1 MLSQTDQKKIK
12 FKLKNIY
19 RYHLSE
25 TEISSCCG
33 EITKAINRFNKKKRK
48 QKKIISEKTSIV
60 ICYGDSVFSNSE
72 KHLFKNFQNFFQKK
86 LKKYFNTVH
95 FLPFYPSSSDSG
107 FAVKDHYK
115 IDSRLGNW
123 SDIKKFSKKN
133 DIMADI
139 VINHSSAR
147 GLWFKNFLKEKK
159 PGKDYFLAVNSNF
172 NVSKVIRPRDHQLL
186 KKIDIFKKPKFLWRT
201 FSPDQLDMNFKNP
214 AVLLRFIKIM
224 INLVNHGVTIFRLDA
239 IAYLWK
245 ESGTKC
251 INLKETHEIIKLFRL
266 ICNLLN
272 VESIIVTE
280 TNLPEKENI
289 SYFGNADE
297 ANWIYNFSLPPLLI
311 YSFLF
316 ENSSYLNNW
325 NKKLPQ
331 TKKGNSYLNFI
342 ASHDGIGMRPVEG
355 IINKNNKNKFLKRLK
370 KNGSKFSFRKVQNK
384 SKKVYEANIT
394 IFDALKKSDY
404 DPKGKYFLERFI
416 SAHSIMIS
424 FEGVPAI
431 YFNSLFGTSNDKAKY
446 IITGNKRDLNRYRW
460 GQQNIIDKLKDK
472 KSKQSIFY
480 KSITNLL
487 EIRKKQKAFHP
498 NALRCNIELNSKIF
512 CFKRVSIDKKQ
523 IIMCITNLSSKI
535 QYIKLNSK
543 LVKWNDL
550 LGSNLNYVST
560 TELRLEPFQT
570 LWLSNKKKK
579 RTP

>member
-1 MLSQTDQKKIK
+1 MLSQIAQKKIK

-19 RYHLSE
+19 RYHISE
-25 TEISSCCG
+25 IEISNYCE
-33 EITKAINRFNKKKRK
+33 EIIKIINQFNKRKNKKKK
-48 QKKIISEKTSIV
+48 LISEKTSIV
-60 ICYGDSVFSNSE
+60 ICYGDSVFSSSQ
-72 KHLFKNFQNFFQKK
+72 KHLLKNFQSFFQKK
-86 LKKYFNTVH
+86 LNKFFDTVH

-123 SDIKKFSKKN
+123 SDITKFSKKN
-133 DIMADI
+133 DVMADI

-147 GLWFKNFLKEKK
+147 GLWFKKCLKGKK
-159 PGKDYFLAVNSNF
+159 PGKDYFLKVNSNF

-186 KKIDIFKKPKFLWRT
+186 KKIDIFKQPEYLWRT

-316 ENSSYLNNW
+316 ENSSYLNSW

-355 IINKNNKNKFLKRLK
+355 IINKNNKDKFLKRLK
-370 KNGSKFSFRKVQNK
+370 KNGSKFSYRKVQNK

-404 DPKGKYFLERFI
+404 DPKGKYFLERFV

-431 YFNSLFGTSNDKAKY
+431 YFNSLFGTSNDEAKY
-446 IITGNKRDLNRYRW
+446 IITGNNRDLNRYRW
-460 GQQNIIDKLKDK
+460 SHKNISEKLKNL

-480 KSITNLL
+480 KNITNLL
-487 EIRKKQKAFHP
+487 EIRRKQKAFHP
-498 NALRCNIELNSKIF
+498 NGIRSSVNMGKKIF
-512 CFKRVSIDKKQ
+512 CFKRQSVDKKQ
-523 IIMCITNLSSKI
+523 TILCITNLSSKVQSTKI
-535 QYIKLNSK
+535 NQNFLTWKNLLSSNNNHISNKIIK
-543 LVKWNDL
+543 
-550 LGSNLNYVST
+550 
-560 TELRLEPFQT
+560 LEPFET
-570 LWLSNKKKK
+570 VWLSN
-579 RTP
+579 R

>member
-1 MLSQTDQKKIK
+1 MLSQIDQKKIK
-12 FKLKNIY
+12 SKLKSIY
-19 RYHLSE
+19 RYHLSVI
-25 TEISSCCG
+25 EISDCCE
-33 EITKAINRFNKKKRK
+33 EIIKIINQFKKKKNKKKK
-48 QKKIISEKTSIV
+48 LISEKTSIV
-60 ICYGDSVFSNSE
+60 ICYGDSVFSSSQ
-72 KHLFKNFQNFFQKK
+72 KHLLKNFQSFFQKK
-86 LKKYFNTVH
+86 LNKFFDTVH

-123 SDIKKFSKKN
+123 SDITKFSKKN
-133 DIMADI
+133 DVMADI

-147 GLWFKNFLKEKK
+147 GLWFKNFLKDKK
-159 PGKDYFLAVNSNF
+159 PGKDYFLKVNSNF

-186 KKIDIFKKPKFLWRT
+186 KKIDIFKQPEYLWRT

-214 AVLLRFIKIM
+214 AVLIRFIKIM

-289 SYFGNADE
+289 SYFGNSDE

-316 ENSSYLNNW
+316 ENSSHLNSW

-355 IINKNNKNKFLKRLK
+355 IINNNNKYKFLKRLK
-370 KNGSKFSFRKVQNK
+370 KNGSRFSYRKVQNK

-404 DPKGKYFLERFI
+404 DPKGKFFLERFI

-431 YFNSLFGTSNDKAKY
+431 YFNSLFGSSNDEAKY
-446 IITGNKRDLNRYRW
+446 IITGNNRDLNRYRW
-460 GQQNIIDKLKDK
+460 NHKNITEKLKNL

-480 KSITNLL
+480 KNITNLL
-487 EIRKKQKAFHP
+487 EIRRKQKAFHP
-498 NALRCNIELNSKIF
+498 NGTRSSVSMGSKIF
-512 CFKRVSIDKKQ
+512 CFKRQSVDKKQ
-523 IIMCITNLSSKI
+523 TILCITNLSSKVQKTKI
-535 QYIKLNSK
+535 NHKFLTWKNLLSYNNNHISNKMIK
-543 LVKWNDL
+543 
-550 LGSNLNYVST
+550 
-560 TELRLEPFQT
+560 LEPFET
-570 LWLSNKKKK
+570 VWLSNK
-579 RTP
+579 